1 VAGFSLLA
9 LAVLTI
15 TLTAQ
20 QAWAA
25 PAEVSA
31 QAVSG
36 HDYLGGGAL
45 ATDSGRGVAVGDL
58 DADGIDDIAI
68 GVPGSDHVCLV
79 RGAIAMGAAPED
91 VSVLCKAGAVAP
103 NAFRINAPTA
113 LTGSG
118 GFGLGLEIADIDCD
132 GQNDLIIGD
141 PLADPVAGL
150 AGGVKVDGGAIHVLH
165 KSAGLVWGQEIFADN
180 WRLYTGGNGYSIM
193 SGGAQ
198 LEMFGYPAAGDIDND
213 GLVDLVV
220 GAPIH
225 RHGFARAGRVY
236 LLGTAAVVEFNF
248 CANGP
253 INNPVSQ
260 PLSIMDGAPAC
271 GGSCSCVASA
281 CIDMKK
287 DDAWFGQGLDVADVN
302 TDGIDDLVVGSP
314 SDGVA
319 VESRVYIKYGPIGAS
334 PAVYPVDY
342 PSPYTSADSCI
353 GDGDAVFDRLGTDL
367 AAADYDADGKLELYI
382 GAPLYSGGGMAQ
394 NGGVFVLSGGT
405 YSGLNTSINTAPA
418 VWYGK
423 VNDGN
428 LGWGVDLGDLDGD
441 GTLDLS
447 VGGSGIG
454 DPNGTTH
461 VIKEPAPDPCLTLV
475 CNDGNE
481 CTSDSCAL
489 GACVFTPVANDTV
502 CTDDGLYCTGS
513 ESCQAGACTS
523 GGDPCVG
530 GAECDDS
537 CNEAAN
543 SCAVAAN
550 TACTSDGNECTDDVC
565 DGTGACAHPAV
576 ANDTACTDD
585 GLYCT
590 GAETCQAAACT
601 SGGDPCVGG
610 AECADSCDEAAN
622 SCDVSAGTACTN
634 DGNECTDDQ
643 CDGAGA
649 CAHPALANGTACSDD
664 GLYCTG
670 AETCQAAACTSGGD
684 PCVGGAEC
692 ADSCD
697 EAANSCDVSA
707 GTACT
712 NDGNECTDDQCDGA
726 GACAHPALA
735 NGTACSDD
743 GLYCTGI
750 ETCQAA
756 ACTSGGDP
764 CTGLGVCFS
773 CDEVADS
780 CDDTD
785 ADGDLICGPDD
796 NCAAEYNPDQLN
808 SDCPPGG
815 TDTGFGGIDCSAPL
829 GANEAGC
836 CDGGDVCDAC
846 PANNDNSK
854 CDAGLSGGESIGA
867 AGGSFSLGGCVSV
880 TIPAGALAADTS
892 ISVSTGLNASTN
904 PLIGGDPIKL
914 KKAGGSSVHKY
925 IILPHGQSFLVPITL
940 GFCWDDAD
948 SDGTVDLGTCDL
960 DASLTCDD
968 NADCGAF
975 APCNGGG
982 SMPENN
988 LLLRREGKNFD
999 YAGFG
1004 TSAPGSVQ
1012 KCGDAEHQNVGTCGP
1027 AAAVA
1032 DCTDAPGVDEASV
1045 ANCCDTAGNSWPWQ
1059 TCNFSEYYFGELS
1072 GDLIPG
1078 KGSEKTDCHLEWSVV
1093 NPFNTEDK
1101 YDRRGLLNY
1110 KQDCTD
1116 GDANCDKDGEANG
1129 VCTFE
1134 IGLCLNVDDRRL
1146 FDKKTL
1152 DPVCTPTATDLFQ
1165 LKKPRPNSRK
1175 LHEAEAAEALLA
1187 AVMELDVQATIGGR
1201 RLNEV
1206 TFSGL
1211 GYDNGDACTNTFQ
1224 LEVPLNG
1231 RSRAKG
1237 KVKASV
1243 ETVASE
1249 TLRATRDKDTLK
1261 FTCYSSE

>member
-1 VAGFSLLA
+1 MLA

-20 QAWAA
+20 QAWAV

-36 HDYLGGGAL
+36 HDYLGGAAL

-670 AETCQAAACTSGGD
+670 
-684 PCVGGAEC
+684 
-692 ADSCD
+692 
-697 EAANSCDVSA
+697 
-707 GTACT
+707 
-712 NDGNECTDDQCDGA
+712 
-726 GACAHPALA
+726 
-735 NGTACSDD
+735 
-743 GLYCTGI
+743 I

-764 CTGLGVCFS
+764 CLALGTCYNCEEATDT
-773 CDEVADS
+773 CDSTDP
-780 CDDTD
+780 D
-785 ADGDLICGPDD
+785 ADGVCDPDD
-796 NCAAEYNPDQLN
+796 NCAAEYNPDQADY
-808 SDCPPGG
+808 DCTDPAFWVSGG
-815 TDTGFGGIDCSAPL
+815 CSGVVPV
-829 GANEAGC
+829 GKEGC
-836 CDGGDVCDAC
+836 CDGGDVCDDC
-846 PANNDNSK
+846 PAFSDQN
-854 CDAGLSGGESIGA
+854 CTVARSGGVNIGV
-867 AGGSFSLGGCVSV
+867 AGGTLTTTDGCV
-880 TIPAGALAADTS
+880 TIDVPAGAIATDTS
-892 ISVSTGLNASTN
+892 FSITGFDHSSGSDKFKVEAGAGVGMRAILTPEDTTAPGVTQFASAITVSM
-904 PLIGGDPIKL
+904 
-914 KKAGGSSVHKY
+914 
-925 IILPHGQSFLVPITL
+925 
-940 GFCWDDAD
+940 CWDDRIN
-948 SDGTVDLGTCDL
+948 DGFVDKGTCSGGTMDGL
-960 DASLTCDD
+960 PCSKKNPDNCPAGGTCSSSSSLQEQNLVLKRNSTPMLPAATKKCKHNYTGSGCSLRTADCVADPDTPVPLCCDD
-968 NADCGAF
+968 NNAD
-975 APCNGGG
+975 P
-982 SMPENN
+982 
-988 LLLRREGKNFD
+988 
-999 YAGFG
+999 
-1004 TSAPGSVQ
+1004 
-1012 KCGDAEHQNVGTCGP
+1012 
-1027 AAAVA
+1027 
-1032 DCTDAPGVDEASV
+1032 VDPASV
-1045 ANCCDTAGNSWPWQ
+1045 SGTGVWPFETCKFSDMYMGETAG
-1059 TCNFSEYYFGELS
+1059 
-1072 GDLIPG
+1072 DLVPG
-1078 KGSEKTDCHLEWSVV
+1078 KGSAKKNCVLEWSIR
-1093 NPFNTEDK
+1093 NPLNRPFF
-1101 YDRRGLLNY
+1101 DRRGYINPE
-1110 KQDCTD
+1110 QTCRD
-1116 GDANCDKDGEANG
+1116 GDPVCDGDGQANG
-1129 VCTFE
+1129 VCVFR
-1134 IGLCLNVDDRRL
+1134 LAACLNLDDSRLVDP
-1146 FDKKTL
+1146 KTG
-1152 DPVCTPTATDLFQ
+1152 DLACSVSGVDS
-1165 LKKPRPNSRK
+1165 LRVKKPRPDSRK
-1175 LHEAEAAEALLA
+1175 PHDAANGTALRDA
-1187 AVMELDVQATIGGR
+1187 IASLDPAGQATLGGRAGSEITYSSPVTVEGDCSDLVEFQVPLRNDGTRAGKGKLKVQAISTPG
-1201 RLNEV
+1201 
-1206 TFSGL
+1206 T
-1211 GYDNGDACTNTFQ
+1211 
-1224 LEVPLNG
+1224 NG
-1231 RSRAKG
+1231 RG
-1237 KVKASV
+1237 
-1243 ETVASE
+1243 
-1249 TLRATRDKDTLK
+1249 TRDSDSLK
-1261 FTCYSSE
+1261 FVCEPAGS